1 MSDVRSST
9 SLAPSES
16 TISVAS
22 SSAGFEEETIQSVN
36 KSRMALGEVDSIVNN
51 NNDSTGSFITRKKE
65 SDENWIAGLWAED
78 DPTVLP
84 LPCEHLSM

>member
-1 MSDVRSST
+1 ML
-9 SLAPSES
+9 LAPSES
-16 TISVAS
+16 TILVAS

-36 KSRMALGEVDSIVNN
+36 KSRMALGEVDSSVNNN
-51 NNDSTGSFITRKKE
+51 NNDSTGRKKE

-78 DPTVLP
+78 NPTVLP